1 MIRSFISLTDNL
13 SRIFAVVS
21 VLLLVAAMLVICQ
34 MIALRYF
41 FRAPTIWQTDFVVYS
56 ATAAIFVGA
65 PYVLQTNG
73 HVGVDIVVNLLTG
86 RARAVLQFASKLLGL
101 SFCAAM
107 FAASTYYVWEA
118 VTLGWY
124 TSSVWQ
130 IPVWIPALPMPIGFG
145 LLCLQYFAEFLRPE
159 EVRS

>member
-1 MIRSFISLTDNL
+1 MIRSYISLTDNL
-13 SRIFAVVS
+13 SRIFAVAS
-21 VLLLVAAMLVICQ
+21 VFLLVAAMLVICQ
-34 MIALRYF
+34 MISLRYF

-56 ATAAIFVGA
+56 ATAAIFLGA
-65 PYVLQTNG
+65 PYVLQTKG
-73 HVGVDIVVNLLTG
+73 HVGVDIVENMLVG
-86 RARAVLQFASKLLGL
+86 RARSALQFLSKLLGL
-101 SFCAAM
+101 AFCAAM

-145 LLCLQYFAEFLRPE
+145 LLCLQYFAELLRPE
-159 EVRS
+159 DARP